1 MRKRFLAY
9 SVLGLAAFL
18 VFMLIQAPAALVT
31 DHLGQ
36 RMAGFGVQAVQGTA
50 LSGAA
55 QGVRWRAFQV
65 ENLVWRWR
73 PLALFTGRLEFDL
86 NIRDPETTLQGKVAL
101 EMDRDLRFRALSGR
115 LPLAKLGALARQPA
129 LPMQGVV
136 DFDLQEL
143 HLNAAGQPRS
153 AHGLIR
159 LLNLRTDLGQALD
172 LGDFEL
178 QLRDASPNSIQGT
191 LKDAGGPLVL
201 EGVLTVDPDG
211 RYRLNGQAAVRDAG
225 NQALRKTLQL
235 LGPPNNNGQWPL
247 NFSGVLA
254 L

>member
-1 MRKRFLAY
+1 MRRRLLGY
-9 SVLGLAAFL
+9 SVLGLTAFL
-18 VFMLIQAPAALVT
+18 VFMLTQAPAALVT
-31 DHLGQ
+31 DHLSQ

-50 LSGAA
+50 LSGAV
-55 QGVRWRAFQV
+55 QGVRWRAFQA
-65 ENLVWRWR
+65 EHLVWRWR

-86 NIRDPETTLQGKVAL
+86 NIRDPEATLAGKVAL
-101 EMDRDLRFRALSGR
+101 ELDRDLQFRALSGR
-115 LPLAKLGALARQPA
+115 LPLAKLGTLMRQPA

-143 HLNAAGQPRS
+143 RLNAAGQPRS

-159 LLNLRTDLGQALD
+159 LLSLRTDLGPPLD

-178 QLRDASPNSIQGT
+178 RLRDAHPNSLQGT
-191 LKDAGGPLVL
+191 LKDAGGPLIL
-201 EGVLTVDPDG
+201 EGILTVDPDG
-211 RYRLNGQAAVRDAG
+211 RYRFNGQAAVRDAG

-247 NFSGVLA
+247 NLSGVLA